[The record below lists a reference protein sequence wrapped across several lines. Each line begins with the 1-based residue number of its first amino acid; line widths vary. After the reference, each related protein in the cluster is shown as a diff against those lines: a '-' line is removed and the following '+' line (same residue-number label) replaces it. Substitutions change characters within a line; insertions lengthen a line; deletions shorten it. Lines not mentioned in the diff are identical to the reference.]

1 MKSGK
6 KSPKNLRLTKKMDRK
21 TIFLAWRAEDEK
33 RVTRADIALRPSNAT
48 STKLEASV
56 AFTPSLA
63 SGSVALYESTSSMD
77 GPIGIC
83 LSFHFYFSYFFFLFF
98 FYYFSYVSFFVF

>member
-6 KSPKNLRLTKKMDRK
+6 KSPKNLRLTKKMDGK
-21 TIFLAWRAEDEK
+21 TFFLAWRAEDEK
-33 RVTRADIALRPSNAT
+33 RVTRADI
-48 STKLEASV
+48 EASV

-98 FYYFSYVSFFVF
+98 FYYFFYVSFFVF